1 MLEPVDKQAVA
12 QRFSKAAQSYD
23 QYALLQKEVGRNLL
37 SLIPD
42 EKYRNGLDLGCGSGF
57 FLPDLQ
63 QLCNYLLALD
73 ISPGMLKQATLHGK
87 AQGYVCGD
95 AEALPLRSESLD
107 LVFSSLALQW
117 CHDPTQAF
125 REIKRVLTSQGYAL
139 FATLNSGSLFELREA
154 WMAVDDHEH
163 VNRFMEE
170 LELRSVLQQAEI
182 QCQTWQVK
190 RHVMYY
196 ADVNAILQSLKR
208 IGASQVNGQRSQGL
222 LTRQKLQGL
231 QQAYERYR
239 LPTGLLPVTY
249 NVCYGVL
256 HR

>member
-1 MLEPVDKQAVA
+1 MHELVDKQALA
-12 QRFSKAAQSYD
+12 LRFGNAAHSYD
-23 QYALLQKEVGRNLL
+23 EYALLQKEVGRHLL

-42 EKYRNGLDLGCGSGF
+42 VQYGNGLDLGCGSGF

-63 QLCNYLLALD
+63 RLCHYLLALD
-73 ISPGMLKQATLHGK
+73 ISPGMLKQAALREK
-87 AQGYVCGD
+87 AQAYVCGD
-95 AEALPLRSESLD
+95 AETLPLQSESLD

-117 CHDPTQAF
+117 CHDPVHAF

-139 FATLNSGSLFELREA
+139 FATLNAGSLFELREA
-154 WMAVDDHEH
+154 WMAVDNHEH
-163 VNRFMEE
+163 INQFMEE
-170 LELRSVLQQAEI
+170 AGLRSVLQQAEI
-182 QCQTWQVK
+182 QCSTWHIQ

-208 IGASQVNGQRSQGL
+208 IGASQLTGQRSQGL
-222 LTRQKLQGL
+222 FTKQKLMCL
-231 QQAYERYR
+231 QEAYERYR
-239 LPTGLLPVTY
+239 LPSGLLPVTY

>member
-1 MLEPVDKQAVA
+1 MFEPVDKQALA
-12 QRFSKAAQSYD
+12 DRFGKAAQSYD

-42 EKYRNGLDLGCGSGF
+42 KEYGNGLDLGCGSGF
-57 FLPDLQ
+57 FLSDLQ

-73 ISPGMLKQATLHGK
+73 ISTGMLKQAKQQSK
-87 AQGYVCGD
+87 AMAYVGGD
-95 AEALPLRSESLD
+95 AEALPLRSDSVD

-117 CHDPTQAF
+117 CIDPVCAF
-125 REIKRVLTSQGYAL
+125 KEIKRVLTSQGYAL
-139 FATLNSGSLFELREA
+139 FATLSEGSLFELREA
-154 WMAVDDHEH
+154 WAAVDEHEH
-163 VNRFMEE
+163 INRFMPESV
-170 LELRSVLQQAEI
+170 LRSVLQQAGV
-182 QCQTWQVK
+182 QCKTWQVK

-196 ADVNAILQSLKR
+196 PDVNAVLQSLKR

-222 LTRQKLQGL
+222 LTRQKLLVL

-239 LPTGLLPVTY
+239 LPSGLLPVTY

>member
-1 MLEPVDKQAVA
+1 MLELVDKQALA
-12 QRFSKAAQSYD
+12 ARFGKAAHSYD

-37 SLIPD
+37 SLIPGK
-42 EKYRNGLDLGCGSGF
+42 KYGNGLDLGCGSGF

-73 ISPGMLKQATLHGK
+73 ISPGMLKQATLRGK

-95 AEALPLRSESLD
+95 AEALPLCSESQD
-107 LVFSSLALQW
+107 LIFSSLALQW
-117 CHDPTQAF
+117 CHDPVNAF
-125 REIKRVLTSQGYAL
+125 NEIKRVLTSQGYAL
-139 FATLNSGSLFELREA
+139 FATLNTGSLFELREA
-154 WMAVDDHEH
+154 WAAVDEHEH
-163 VNRFMEE
+163 INKFMDES
-170 LELRSVLQQAEI
+170 ELRSVLRQAEI
-182 QCQTWQVK
+182 RCETWQIQ

-196 ADVNAILQSLKR
+196 ADVSAILQSLKR
-208 IGASQVNGQRSQGL
+208 IGASQVNGQKIHGL
-222 LTRQKLQGL
+222 LTRQKLHRL

-239 LPTGLLPVTY
+239 LPSGLLPVTY

>member
-1 MLEPVDKQAVA
+1 MHELVDKRALA
-12 QRFSKAAQSYD
+12 QRFGKAAQSYD
-23 QYALLQKEVGRNLL
+23 DYALLQKEVGRHLL
-37 SLIPD
+37 SLIPGVQ
-42 EKYRNGLDLGCGSGF
+42 YTNGLDLGCGSGF
-57 FLPDLQ
+57 FLPELQ
-63 QLCNYLLALD
+63 EVCRCLLALD
-73 ISPGMLKQATLHGK
+73 ISPGMLQQAALRGK

-95 AEALPLRSESLD
+95 AEALPLQNESLD

-117 CHDPTQAF
+117 CHDPAQAF

-154 WMAVDDHEH
+154 WMAVDNHEH
-163 VNRFMEE
+163 INQFMEE

-182 QCQTWQVK
+182 QCKTWQVR

-222 LTRQKLQGL
+222 LTRQKLQCL

>member
-1 MLEPVDKQAVA
+1 MFEQVDKQALA
-12 QRFSKAAQSYD
+12 ERFGKAASSYD

-42 EKYRNGLDLGCGSGF
+42 EKYGNGLDLGCGSGF
-57 FLPDLQ
+57 FLSNLQ

-73 ISPGMLKQATLHGK
+73 ISTGMLKQAGLRGD

-95 AEALPLRSESLD
+95 AEALPLRSESQD

-117 CHDPTQAF
+117 CHEPVQAF

-139 FATLNSGSLFELREA
+139 FATLNEGSLFELRDA
-154 WMAVDDHEH
+154 WTAVDDYEH
-163 VNRFMEE
+163 INQFMGVS
-170 LELRSVLQQAEI
+170 ELRSVLQEAGI
-182 QCQTWQVK
+182 RCKTWQVC
-190 RHVMYY
+190 RHVMHY
-196 ADVNAILQSLKR
+196 ADVNTILQSLKR
-208 IGASQVNGQRSQGL
+208 IGASQVNGERHQGL
-222 LTRQKLQGL
+222 LTRQKLLRL

>member
-1 MLEPVDKQAVA
+1 MFEQVDKQALA
-12 QRFSKAAQSYD
+12 NRFGKAAQSYD

-42 EKYRNGLDLGCGSGF
+42 ENYGNGLDLGCSSGF

-63 QLCNYLLALD
+63 QWCNYLLALD
-73 ISPGMLKQATLHGK
+73 ISTGMLKQAALRDN

-95 AEALPLRSESLD
+95 AEALPLCSESQD
-107 LVFSSLALQW
+107 LVFTSLALQW
-117 CHDPTQAF
+117 CHDPVQAF
-125 REIKRVLTSQGYAL
+125 REIKRVLTSRGYAL
-139 FATLNSGSLFELREA
+139 FATLSEGSLFELREA
-154 WMAVDDHEH
+154 WTAVDDHEH
-163 VNRFMEE
+163 INQFMAIP
-170 LELRSVLQQAEI
+170 ELRSVLQNAGLQYK
-182 QCQTWQVK
+182 TWQTR
-190 RHVMYY
+190 RHVMHY
-196 ADVNAILQSLKR
+196 ADVNAILQSLKQ
-208 IGASQVNGQRSQGL
+208 IGASQVNGERSQGL
-222 LTRQKLQGL
+222 LTRQKLFRL

>member
-12 QRFSKAAQSYD
+12 QRFSKAAHSYD
-23 QYALLQKEVGRNLL
+23 QYALLQKEVGHHLL

-42 EKYRNGLDLGCGSGF
+42 EKYGNGLDLGCGSGF
-57 FLPDLQ
+57 FLPNLQ

-73 ISPGMLKQATLHGK
+73 ISSGMLSQAALGDH
-87 AQGYVCGD
+87 AHGYVCGD
-95 AEALPLRSESLD
+95 AEALPLCSGSQD

-117 CHDPTQAF
+117 CHDPVNAF
-125 REIKRVLTSQGYAL
+125 KEIKRVLTSQGYAL
-139 FATLNSGSLFELREA
+139 FATLNTGSLFELREA
-154 WMAVDDHEH
+154 WAAVDEHEH
-163 VNRFMEE
+163 INQFMDES
-170 LELRSVLQQAEI
+170 ELRSVLRQADI
-182 QCQTWQVK
+182 QCKTWQVQ

-208 IGASQVNGQRSQGL
+208 IGASQVNGQRKQGL
-222 LTRQKLQGL
+222 LTRQKLHRL